1 MFKILHQNVRVKEVK
16 VKEEEGLLEVLP
28 GGHSAGLFRRMS
40 GERQVSG
47 LDAGAGCSAKTIS
60 VWADMLGGV
69 GDSE

>member
-1 MFKILHQNVRVKEVK
+1 MFKILHQNLRL
-16 VKEEEGLLEVLP
+16 KEEKGLLEVLS

-40 GERQVSG
+40 GEGQVPG